1 MQIKDIRKSKLL
13 RQKEVASKLGIDE
26 AYYCNIENGRY
37 LPSSKII
44 KKLARVLKMPAEA
57 LYKVL
62 QENLKIN
69 KGV

>member
-13 RQKEVASKLGIDE
+13 RQKDVASKLGLDE

-37 LPSSKII
+37 LPSVKVIR
-44 KKLARVLKMPAEA
+44 KLAKVLKMPAEA